1 MNTKTKERKS
11 LILAMFFLALF
22 ILWTILIQT
31 VDVKPLGVNQ
41 TPIGFATLNLWF
53 HKAVGATV
61 SFYVITDWLGLVPL
75 GVCTVFGG
83 MGLVQLIKRKH
94 LRQVDFDI
102 LLLGVYY
109 GTVMGCYWLF
119 EQIPINYR
127 PILINGVAEPS
138 YPSST
143 TLLVLSVMVSLVFQI
158 NRRMKKSGIKKHVLA
173 LVALFCLFTVVGR
186 VIAGVHWL
194 TDIVGSVL
202 LSCGLFYSYK
212 WAVLF
217 CCKK

>member
-1 MNTKTKERKS
+1 MKTNRKKS
-11 LILAMFFLALF
+11 LGLCLGLFAAF

-41 TPIGFATLNLWF
+41 TPVGFSTLNLWF
-53 HKAVGATV
+53 HKVVGV
-61 SFYVITDWLGLVPL
+61 HPSFYTLTDWLGLVPI
-75 GVCTVFGG
+75 GVCMIFGG
-83 MGLVQLIKRKH
+83 IGLVELIKRKH
-94 LRQVDFDI
+94 LLQVDFDI
-102 LLLGVYY
+102 LLLGIYY
-109 GTVMGCYWLF
+109 GMVIGCYWLF

-127 PILINGVAEPS
+127 PVLIDGVMEAS

-143 TLLVLSVMVSLVFQI
+143 TLLVLSVMFSTAFQV
-158 NRRMKKSGIKKHVLA
+158 RKRIKNSAVQTILMVLIGA
-173 LVALFCLFTVVGR
+173 FCLFMVLGR
-186 VIAGVHWL
+186 VIAGVHWI
-194 TDIVGSVL
+194 TDIIGSVF

>member
-1 MNTKTKERKS
+1 MKTNRKKS
-11 LILAMFFLALF
+11 LGLCLGLFAAF

-53 HKAVGATV
+53 HKAVGV
-61 SFYVITDWLGLVPL
+61 HLSFYTLTDWLGLVPI
-75 GVCTVFGG
+75 GVCMIFGG
-83 MGLVQLIKRKH
+83 IGLVELIKRKH
-94 LRQVDFDI
+94 LLQVDFDI
-102 LLLGVYY
+102 LMLGIYY
-109 GTVMGCYWLF
+109 GMVIGCYLLF

-127 PILINGVAEPS
+127 PVLIDGVMEVS

-143 TLLVLSVMVSLVFQI
+143 TLLVLSVMFSTAFLV
-158 NRRMKKSGIKKHVLA
+158 RKRIKNSAVQPILMVLIGA
-173 LVALFCLFTVVGR
+173 FCLFMVLGR
-186 VIAGVHWL
+186 VIAGVHWI
-194 TDIVGSVL
+194 TDIIGSVF